1 MRFAN
6 GNSAEV
12 PGGVSGASNLP
23 IAALFLTRHS
33 RNSVGVLWFDA
44 ALVAI
49 VSESD
54 ARTLRLVN
62 ARSNRT
68 LCELSF
74 VTPVLSVA
82 MNRRRLLVVS
92 ETKIHIYELPH
103 VKLLHSIDTA
113 LNPRAL
119 CALASGPS
127 CRVAYPQHGSDADD
141 GSDLLGSANKASPP
155 SSSAASTSSGTV
167 VLFDALTLQ
176 NITLVRAHKGA
187 IAALAFNDSG
197 SLLATASARGT
208 VIRVFALPA
217 GTVAYTCR
225 RGTYSANIRSLAFA
239 HDAPLL
245 CAASQTGTIHVF
257 RFGSPNEADYHGGVE
272 LERAS
277 EHDDGGGGAGDMLAL
292 PRTPAAVTGE
302 SPPAPPLISSYL
314 AGMWQAASSAL
325 EPARHFAAAK
335 LAPGV
340 VPLACAFAPLGSRGA
355 ALFVVSTDGLFFELA
370 LDLQRGGD
378 MLVVR
383 EFSTVLEENEVVRQP
398 LVNGPGDLLL

>member
-1 MRFAN
+1 
-6 GNSAEV
+6 
-12 PGGVSGASNLP
+12 
-23 IAALFLTRHS
+23 
-33 RNSVGVLWFDA
+33 VLWFDA

-49 VSESD
+49 VNETD

-62 ARSNRT
+62 ARTNRT

-141 GSDLLGSANKASPP
+141 GNDLLGSANKSSSPP

-208 VIRVFALPA
+208 VIRIFALPA

-272 LERAS
+272 LERGS
-277 EHDDGGGGAGDMLAL
+277 IEHDGGGGAGDVLGL
-292 PRTPAAVTGE
+292 PRTPVAVTGE

-383 EFSTVLEENEVVRQP
+383 EFSTVLDENEVVRQP